1 MASSSLVD
9 SSWNSPTSFSIR
21 YKYCYCHRKASI
33 KISESRRNPNKLYF
47 GCSNCKFFQWFEGPE
62 EGEVSSQRTD
72 QRSSMQ
78 KEDQVQ
84 FTKVEQSNSIVKW
97 LLIMNLLF
105 IAIYV
110 FMLIFFQW
118 FEGPEDGE
126 VSSQRAERHSIMQ
139 REDQVQIGNV
149 DQSNSIVKWLLIMN
163 LVFLAIYVFMLIV
176 KEIKWDVVYNSK
188 ELDSSMY

>member
-21 YKYCYCHRKASI
+21 NRYCHCHRKASI

-47 GCSNCKFFQWFEGPE
+47 CCSNCKFFQWFEGPE

-78 KEDQVQ
+78 KEDHIQ
-84 FTKVEQSNSIVKW
+84 FAKVEQSNSIVKW

-105 IAIYV
+105 IAIYILL
-110 FMLIFFQW
+110 LILFQW
-118 FEGPEDGE
+118 FEGSEDGQ
-126 VSSQRAERHSIMQ
+126 VSRQRAGGHSIMQ
-139 REDQVQIGNV
+139 RGDQVQNLNAV
-149 DQSNSIVKWLLIMN
+149 KFNSIVKLMLIMN
-163 LVFLAIYVFMLIV
+163 LVFLAVYVVMLTV
-176 KEIKWDVVYNSK
+176 KDIK
-188 ELDSSMY
+188 